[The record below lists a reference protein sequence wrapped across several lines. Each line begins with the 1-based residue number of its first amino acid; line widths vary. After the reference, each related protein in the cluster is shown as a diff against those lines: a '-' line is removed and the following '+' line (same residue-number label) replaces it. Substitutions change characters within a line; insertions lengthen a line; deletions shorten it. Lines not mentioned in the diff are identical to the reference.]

1 MSLTNSCRFI
11 GRLGQDPELEFTPG
25 GHAKLKLRIA
35 IKERKRVNDEW
46 QTVSTWIRMLA
57 FGNNAE
63 NLAEYAS
70 KGDLVAFDTHFEER
84 TWETDE
90 GERKWIYDFIVERW
104 DIQSRVQRDDEEEYS
119 DEDNEEVTE
128 ETDASTLAF

>member
-11 GRLGQDPELEFTPG
+11 GRLGQDPELEYTPN

-35 IKERKRVNDEW
+35 IKERKRVDDEW
-46 QTVSTWIRMLA
+46 QTVSTWIRILA

-84 TWETDE
+84 TWVTDE
-90 GERKWIYDFIVERW
+90 DERKWIYDFIVERW
-104 DIQSRVQRDDEEEYS
+104 DIQSRVQKATEEEY
-119 DEDNEEVTE
+119 DNEEDTAE
-128 ETDASTLAF
+128 EEEKAPTLAF